1 MNALTAILPFLLPA
15 VMLAVLGVLLVGIG
29 NFLRKDHS
37 PRTSNKLMQWRVGLQ
52 ALAILLLVL
61 LALLAHHTSQ

>member
-1 MNALTAILPFLLPA
+1 MNALAHILPFLIPV

-29 NFLRKDHS
+29 NFFRKNHS

-52 ALAILLLVL
+52 ALAILLLL
-61 LALLAHHTSQ
+61 ILALIARQASH